1 MTLAPNGACADERTR
16 SEGGVT
22 RLPAGTDDAGRQARC
37 PHEFEN
43 RAADERL
50 RDVKARLAR
59 FLPAGDAPDVPE
71 VNPDK
76 DGSRWQEEAF
86 TGAD

>member
-1 MTLAPNGACADERTR
+1 M
-16 SEGGVT
+16 
-22 RLPAGTDDAGRQARC
+22 
-37 PHEFEN
+37 
-43 RAADERL
+43 
-50 RDVKARLAR
+50 KARLAS
-59 FLPAGDAPDVPE
+59 FLRAADAPDVPE